1 MNEQR
6 LPFDAFQTGQ
16 CPELESTL
24 DEREDTYKRYRY
36 FVQRIRFPKPKP
48 FLIYLALNTAFKR
61 TTDIY
66 LNTK

>member
-24 DEREDTYKRYRY
+24 EERKYTYKRYRY
-36 FVQRIRFPKPKP
+36 FVQRIRFPIY
-48 FLIYLALNTAFKR
+48 LIYLALNTAFKS

-66 LNTK
+66 LNRK